1 MNELVRL
8 NKFIA
13 SCGYASRR
21 KADELIK
28 TGKVIINGK
37 VINEP
42 GTMVDVDNDFV
53 KVENK
58 VLKLQKSNLYY
69 VLNKPLGFITS
80 NYDPHHKNLARNL
93 LHYNGHLFNVGRL
106 DSDTSGL
113 LIYTNDGD
121 FSNIMT
127 HPSYEIKKKY
137 EVVLDAYLSDDIASE
152 IESGVKLDDGVT
164 NPAKIDI
171 KKRNKH
177 ETRLTI
183 IISEGKNRQIRRM
196 FEHYDFSVKE
206 LKRLSHG
213 MINLED
219 IEVGKYREFTKKELD
234 YVKFLKDKYL

>member
-1 MNELVRL
+1 MSELMRL

-21 KADELIK
+21 KADELVK
-28 TGKVIINGK
+28 NRKVVINGK
-37 VINEP
+37 IIDEP
-42 GTMVDVDNDFV
+42 GYMVDIDNDFV

-69 VLNKPLGFITS
+69 VLNKPLGYITS
-80 NYDPHHKNLARNL
+80 NSDPHHKDLARNL

-137 EVVLDAYLSDDIASE
+137 EVVLDDYISDDIISE
-152 IESGVKLDDGVT
+152 IESGVKLEDGVT
-164 NPAKIDI
+164 KQAKIDL
-171 KKRNKH
+171 KRRNKNQ
-177 ETRLTI
+177 TKLTI
-183 IISEGKNRQIRRM
+183 VISEGKNRQIRRM
-196 FEHYDFSVKE
+196 FEHYGFTVKE
-206 LKRLSHG
+206 LTRLSHG
-213 MINLED
+213 LITLD
-219 IEVGKYREFTKKELD
+219 IGVGKYREFSKKELE
-234 YVKFLKDKYL
+234 YVKSLKDKYL